1 MAHRHVL
8 SRSQARQTASSDG
21 INAIGSIVS
30 RLPADLRA
38 AISVLQHRGAT
49 VHDLQPPTRPE

>member
-1 MAHRHVL
+1 VL